1 MSKPTIDQADF
12 SRLAYAISP
21 PQQQAV
27 FKQQPEDF
35 QVQEMNPYTLS
46 GEGEHLWLYL
56 QKTGENSEWLA
67 KEIAR
72 WAGVSR
78 SAVGMAGQKDRHA
91 VTRQWLSVHL
101 PGKSDPD
108 WAEWPHPQ
116 VQLIKSSRH
125 NRKLQKGGLSGNRF
139 IIRLRDLQSL
149 GEQDLGQIIDELSA
163 RLETVKSE
171 GVPNYFGPQ
180 RFGKNGNNLPRALQM
195 IAGGQRVPRH
205 KRSLYLSALRSWAFN
220 CYVSERVEQ
229 GSWNRYLAGD
239 VFQLEG
245 SSRCFADDG
254 SDNLPQR
261 LEEGDIHP
269 SGLLIGQEAKGLL
282 QPQGQVLQMQTDW
295 LADFALWS
303 EGLAKMGVKA
313 DRRALRLMPQE
324 LQWQWLPVNSASGEQ
339 SLDLQLEFI
348 LPAGAFASMVLREL
362 LIAKEPVRVYSDS
375 EQSAGA

>member
-21 PQQQAV
+21 PQLQAV
-27 FKQQPEDF
+27 FKEQPEDF

-108 WAEWPHPQ
+108 WSVWPHPQ
-116 VQLIKSSRH
+116 VQLIKSTRH

-139 IIRLRDLQSL
+139 IIRLRDLQSFA
-149 GEQDLGQIIDELSA
+149 EQDPGKIIDELTA

-180 RFGKNGNNLPRALQM
+180 RFGKNGNNIPKALQM
-195 IAGGQRVPRH
+195 LEGGQRVPRH
-205 KRSLYLSALRSWAFN
+205 KKSLYLSALRSWAFN
-220 CYVSERVEQ
+220 CYVSERIEQ
-229 GSWNRYLAGD
+229 GNWSRYLAGD

-269 SGLLIGQEAKGLL
+269 AGMLIGRMNAKTLLPEKAAVEVYQRWIEAFNA
-282 QPQGQVLQMQTDW
+282 W
-295 LADFALWS
+295 R
-303 EGLAKMGVKA
+303 EGLDKLGVQA
-313 DRRALRLMPQE
+313 DYRALRLMPQE
-324 LQWQWLPVNSASGEQ
+324 LQWQWLPVNSQSGEQ
-339 SLDLQLEFI
+339 RLDLQLEFI
-348 LPAGAFASMVLREL
+348 LPAGAFATMVLREL
-362 LIAKEPVRVYSDS
+362 LIAKEPLRVYNDS